1 MKFLAEAPH
10 NHLLR
15 HRDQT
20 EDAAPVGGIAEAA
33 SKEAVRKVSPLG
45 GEQRRKA
52 GVLADRFN

>member
-20 EDAAPVGGIAEAA
+20 EDTAPVGGIAEAA
-33 SKEAVRKVSPLG
+33 SKEGVRKVSPLG
-45 GEQRRKA
+45 AKQRRKT
-52 GVLADRFN
+52 GTFADRFN